1 MTEWLHFCFS
11 LSCIGEGNGNPLQ
24 YSCLENPMD
33 GGAWWAAVYG
43 VTQSWPRLKRLSS
56 SSSSMYRARLKVID
70 KEWWNTPGQ
79 VEEAASHLGLKG
91 QEEGAVSQPGGSHS
105 SGWGLPGGGMDFSR
119 GKQLPSSPS
128 QADRSRGVNTLTS
141 LPASNLLSVSPVTG
155 PNQKESPLR
164 WDVEGQMENIQLRS
178 SSCFPSYYLEILKT
192 SRFYTYT
199 HTPEPLDYTHTHPQN
214 YCL

>member
-1 MTEWLHFCFS
+1 M
-11 LSCIGEGNGNPLQ
+11 
-24 YSCLENPMD
+24 
-33 GGAWWAAVYG
+33 
-43 VTQSWPRLKRLSS
+43 
-56 SSSSMYRARLKVID
+56 
-70 KEWWNTPGQ
+70 
-79 VEEAASHLGLKG
+79 EEAGSHLGLKG

-105 SGWGLPGGGMDFSR
+105 SGLPGGGMDFSR

-128 QADRSRGVNTLTS
+128 QADRSWEVNTPTS

-155 PNQKESPLR
+155 LNQKESPLR

-199 HTPEPLDYTHTHPQN
+199 HAPEPLDYTHTHTHPRTTV
-214 YCL
+214 YSFSV

>member
-1 MTEWLHFCFS
+1 
-11 LSCIGEGNGNPLQ
+11 
-24 YSCLENPMD
+24 
-33 GGAWWAAVYG
+33 
-43 VTQSWPRLKRLSS
+43 
-56 SSSSMYRARLKVID
+56 
-70 KEWWNTPGQ
+70 
-79 VEEAASHLGLKG
+79 
-91 QEEGAVSQPGGSHS
+91 
-105 SGWGLPGGGMDFSR
+105 MDFSR

-128 QADRSRGVNTLTS
+128 QADRSWGVNTLTS

-199 HTPEPLDYTHTHPQN
+199 HTPEPLDYTHTHTPRTTV
-214 YCL
+214 YSFSV